1 MLVSSPLKA
10 ILIGEHS
17 AVYGC
22 PVLVGAID
30 LRCKVKVEAA
40 SSFFVKSSA
49 IGVELSFEWGEL
61 RRLRE
66 DPKLKLVAE
75 VLLRTSEELGETPS
89 GLRIKILS
97 PVPPASGLGS
107 SAAVAS
113 ALVKGISTI
122 LGHELSVEEV
132 AKLAWRI
139 EDVVHGKS
147 SGVDPFAT
155 SYGGLLV
162 YQWGKVVKRLGVEDF
177 PPLTVA
183 YTGKSSATEEV
194 VKSVALLKERHLE
207 LFELYLGFV
216 NKLVEEAVS
225 AVERKDFKTLGELM
239 NVNHGLLSAIGVSCL
254 ELEELVWAMRGSK
267 ECYGSKLSGAGRGGI
282 AVGLGGVANSLR
294 AKGFEAFETR
304 ITSRGVELEA

>member
-1 MLVSSPLKA
+1 MLVSSPLKV

-22 PVLVGAID
+22 PVLVGAIE
-30 LRCKVKVEAA
+30 LRCGVKVEAA
-40 SSFFVKSSA
+40 KGFFVKSPA
-49 IGVELSFEWGEL
+49 IGVELSFEWEEL
-61 RRLRE
+61 KRLRE

-75 VLLRTSEELGETPS
+75 ALLRTSEELGEVPE
-89 GLRIKILS
+89 GLRIEISS

-122 LGHELSVEEV
+122 LGHELSVGEV
-132 AKLAWRI
+132 AELAWRV

-155 SYGGLLV
+155 SYGGLFV
-162 YQWGKVVKRLGVEDF
+162 YRWGKVVRRLGVEGF

-183 YTGKSSATEEV
+183 YTTKPSATEEV
-194 VKSVALLKERHLE
+194 VRSVALLRGKYPEF
-207 LFELYLGFV
+207 FELYLRSV
-216 NKLVEEAVS
+216 EKLVEEAIS
-225 AVERKDFKTLGELM
+225 AVERKDFETLGELM

-254 ELEELVWAMRGSK
+254 ELEKLVWAMRSLKG
-267 ECYGSKLSGAGRGGI
+267 CYGSKLSGAGRGGV

-294 AKGFEAFETR
+294 AEGFEAFETR
-304 ITSRGVELEA
+304 ITSRGVELEV